1 MLTVG
6 GLLGSLLSDRV
17 VRQRGIAGGIAA
29 SAWINLV
36 GALVMAL
43 APHWLLLMLGR
54 PPPRTAFAHEQWT
67 FLPTPTP
74 RRLFLGMCTRR
85 AEIRFSE
92 RVYVLIT
99 AVHPLDR
106 PEVTSTS
113 ARTPLTTDSSP
124 VSRVVSPV
132 CLVPP
137 YLAHTARST
146 PSLVQRSGQ
155 VGTLHQL
162 AIVIGICSAQVLGMA
177 FSGAEGDRLNAWRYI
192 LSISGIVSVAQI
204 VMTTSTAKPDSEG
217 VYVADAGLTA
227 AEPLLAEDPERPA
240 TQAAESD
247 QLSIAEMLAS
257 PARRNALFVTAI
269 LILQQLSGV
278 NAVLFYSTPVLQKVL
293 PSAGAGQIS
302 IAITVVNAIMTFPAI
317 FLVDRLGRRLLLL
330 LSSFLMMV
338 FAILL
343 GWGLN
348 EHFRKMSSFA
358 IVAFI
363 AAFSIGL
370 GPIPFLLVSEMVP
383 ANCVPALSS
392 LALSASWITTF
403 IIAQGFLPL
412 RDALTYYDPNGHQ
425 EGEGRVFYVFAFNLA
440 VLCVLTIK
448 GVPKSH
454 TTHPE

>member
-1 MLTVG
+1 MQLPLNRTPEPP
-6 GLLGSLLSDRV
+6 LGTNAADIRF
-17 VRQRGIAGGIAA
+17 IAGFACG
-29 SAWINLV
+29 
-36 GALVMAL
+36 L
-43 APHWLLLMLGR
+43 A
-54 PPPRTAFAHEQWT
+54 
-67 FLPTPTP
+67 
-74 RRLFLGMCTRR
+74 
-85 AEIRFSE
+85 
-92 RVYVLIT
+92 
-99 AVHPLDR
+99 
-106 PEVTSTS
+106 
-113 ARTPLTTDSSP
+113 
-124 VSRVVSPV
+124 V

-137 YLAHTARST
+137 YLAQTARST

-162 AIVIGICSAQVLGMA
+162 AIVIGICSAQVLGML

-192 LSISGIVSVAQI
+192 LSISGLVSVAQI
-204 VMTTSTAKPDSEG
+204 GMTTTSAKSDSEG
-217 VYVADAGLTA
+217 VYDADAGLTA
-227 AEPLLAEDPERPA
+227 AEPLLSDPERPA
-240 TQAAESD
+240 TPAAAESTG
-247 QLSIAEMLAS
+247 QLSVGEMLKS

-269 LILQQLSGV
+269 LVLQQLSGV

-317 FLVDRLGRRLLLL
+317 FLVDRLGRRTLLLA
-330 LSSFLMMV
+330 SSFLMML

-348 EHFRKMSSFA
+348 EHLRKVCSFA

-392 LALSASWITTF
+392 LALSASWFMTF
-403 IIAQGFLPL
+403 VVAQGFLPL

-425 EGEGRVFYVFAFNLA
+425 EGEGRVFYVFAVNLA
-440 VLCVLTIK
+440 ILCVLTIK

-454 TTHPE
+454 VTHQE

>member
-1 MLTVG
+1 M
-6 GLLGSLLSDRV
+6 
-17 VRQRGIAGGIAA
+17 
-29 SAWINLV
+29 
-36 GALVMAL
+36 
-43 APHWLLLMLGR
+43 
-54 PPPRTAFAHEQWT
+54 
-67 FLPTPTP
+67 
-74 RRLFLGMCTRR
+74 
-85 AEIRFSE
+85 
-92 RVYVLIT
+92 
-99 AVHPLDR
+99 
-106 PEVTSTS
+106 
-113 ARTPLTTDSSP
+113 
-124 VSRVVSPV
+124 

>member
-1 MLTVG
+1 ML
-6 GLLGSLLSDRV
+6 
-17 VRQRGIAGGIAA
+17 
-29 SAWINLV
+29 
-36 GALVMAL
+36 
-43 APHWLLLMLGR
+43 
-54 PPPRTAFAHEQWT
+54 
-67 FLPTPTP
+67 
-74 RRLFLGMCTRR
+74 
-85 AEIRFSE
+85 
-92 RVYVLIT
+92 
-99 AVHPLDR
+99 
-106 PEVTSTS
+106 
-113 ARTPLTTDSSP
+113 
-124 VSRVVSPV
+124 
-132 CLVPP
+132 
-137 YLAHTARST
+137 
-146 PSLVQRSGQ
+146 
-155 VGTLHQL
+155 
-162 AIVIGICSAQVLGMA
+162 

-192 LSISGIVSVAQI
+192 LSISGLVSVAQI
-204 VMTTSTAKPDSEG
+204 ALTTTSAKPDSEG
-217 VYVADAGLTA
+217 VYDADAGLTA
-227 AEPLLAEDPERPA
+227 AEPLLSDPERPA
-240 TQAAESD
+240 TPAESTD
-247 QLSIAEMLAS
+247 VVPGQLSVGEMLKS

-269 LILQQLSGV
+269 LVLQQLSGV

-317 FLVDRLGRRLLLL
+317 FLVDRLGRRTLLLA
-330 LSSFLMMV
+330 SSFLMML

-348 EHFRKMSSFA
+348 EHFRKVCSFA

-425 EGEGRVFYVFAFNLA
+425 EGEGRVFYVFAVNLA
-440 VLCVLTIK
+440 ILCVLTIK

-454 TTHPE
+454 ITHQE